1 MSIVMN
7 WTTSTIHWP
16 ASAAGMRAQVQP
28 VLARVPGS
36 NTAALARLDTLA
48 GRAHYPVNPLSN
60 AAAALAS
67 LRAEL
72 DALLANG
79 RALSVTPEQYG
90 IGQVQGSDHALSAP
104 NALARLA
111 AKLRDGADPLAPT
124 GSGHAVAWLV
134 TAQSASELANLLA
147 ILCPVLP
154 IPAWCATLRWLQ
166 ASNDVMTQPTA
177 PMVPRWRQDEPLVW
191 KPLRQTRS
199 ALGASIA
206 QLESLAADSQ
216 TPIARLQTLAAR
228 RQDRLSALD
237 QALDGL
243 AAQSGQLWHWQ
254 GTGNAASLASQLEVS
269 NAPSHAHTHTV
280 ATLLLSATPLTFWQ
294 ELTP

>member
-1 MSIVMN
+1 MS
-7 WTTSTIHWP
+7 WTTSSIHWP

-28 VLARVPGS
+28 VLAQVPGS
-36 NTAALARLDTLA
+36 NTAALARLDALA
-48 GRAHYPVNPLSN
+48 GRAHYPVNPLSGT
-60 AAAALAS
+60 AAALAG
-67 LRAEL
+67 LRTEL

-90 IGQVQGSDHALSAP
+90 VGQEQGGDHALSAP
-104 NALARLA
+104 NAVARLA
-111 AKLRDGADPLAPT
+111 AKLRDGADPLTPT

-134 TAQSASELANLLA
+134 TAQSAGELASLLA

-154 IPAWCATLRWLQ
+154 IPAWCATLRRLQ
-166 ASNDVMTQPTA
+166 ASNDAMTQPTA
-177 PMVPRWRQDEPLVW
+177 PMVPRWRQDEPLIW
-191 KPLRQTRS
+191 EPLRQTRS

-243 AAQSGQLWHWQ
+243 AALSGQLWHWQ
-254 GTGNAASLASQLEVS
+254 GTGDAVSLASQLEAS

-280 ATLLLSATPLTFWQ
+280 ATLLLSATPITFWQ
-294 ELTP
+294 ELTS